1 MTHLK
6 RKLMMTLALLL
17 TAATSAWATD
27 YTTLAVGDVIK
38 VGDTF
43 TPTDDGAIYDWGVD
57 NGVTYTL
64 IRADVDNDYYV
75 TEKTDGAYYVFKYVS
90 IMSSPYIHFE
100 KAFEVTAISDGLVVT
115 NIETVKG
122 GKLSYTLARH
132 EPAATATTVALTW
145 DATAKTATLT
155 NGMPAGNVTV
165 SVDYF
170 PQAEFAKSTDATLAP
185 TAIADVPANTDGAI
199 VEAGT
204 VAIIGT
210 SEVKQGTLM
219 YFVKQAD
226 GNTAPTAPT
235 YDTEG
240 WTEKVPTADGLQ
252 EGNAYVWYY
261 IKGAEPDNIADRTD
275 DNTRSDSD
283 IMPLGSTGFVTLA
296 AEPTYDVSLNKT
308 GMADG
313 EPALW
318 SAKSTK
324 VTTAVNL
331 GEADL
336 EGVKKGETVTV
347 TYSGTKKII
356 GVKAEKKSAEK
367 TITIGEQNYTVQKG
381 ETWKQFI
388 TRNQLS
394 GWTIAQYTD
403 TTWYVYKNKT
413 SYKLRVSSD
422 GINWVTL
429 ELTSEDAPI
438 DTDKQYTFGYD

>member
-1 MTHLK
+1 
-6 RKLMMTLALLL
+6 MMTLALLL
-17 TAATSAWATD
+17 TAATGAWAESKPIGLNVE
-27 YTTLAVGDVIK
+27 YAVGDVI
-38 VGDTF
+38 TS
-43 TPTDDGAIYDWGVD
+43 TTDVYVYYGEQPSTSKQMAVKITSTGPLTIVEIYAKSFAIEGECPVYYMPSGESEGGYAGAISCFGESTGDATVVHVASGS
-57 NGVTYTL
+57 GTL
-64 IRADVDNDYYV
+64 ADP
-75 TEKTDGAYYVFKYVS
+75 YVFALGPFGTPV
-90 IMSSPYIHFE
+90 PLTRGTGE
-100 KAFEVTAISDGLVVT
+100 KINE
-115 NIETVKG
+115 
-122 GKLSYTLARH
+122 
-132 EPAATATTVALTW
+132 W
-145 DATAKTATLT
+145 TLT
-155 NGMPAGNVTV
+155 NDMPAGNVTV
-165 SVDYF
+165 NVKYF
-170 PQAEFAKSTDATLAP
+170 AQAEFAKSTDPTPAPLAP

-204 VAIIGT
+204 VANIGT

-240 WTEKVPTADGLQ
+240 WTDKVPTADGLQ

-283 IMPLGSTGFVTLA
+283 IMPLGSTGIVTLA

-347 TYSGTKKII
+347 TYTGDRKVI

-367 TITIGEQNYTVQKG
+367 TITIGTQNYTVQKG

-394 GWTIAQYTD
+394 GWSVARYTD
-403 TTWYVYKNKT
+403 TTWYVYKDKP